1 MVWGLRRIYRRRL
14 PAGSLEIDL
23 IGLAI
28 CFLLLFVVGFIVGI
42 SIGFLMWGDDE

>member
-1 MVWGLRRIYRRRL
+1 V
-14 PAGSLEIDL
+14 GSLEIDL

-42 SIGFLMWGDDE
+42 SIGFLMWGSTVSERIEYD